1 MKEIGGYFEFEQ
13 LISNEYYKDLI
24 KLNTGRNAL
33 IYLMKVKKIK
43 KIYIPYYL
51 CESVSE
57 ILEKYN
63 YEYEF
68 YQIKEDFLPN
78 FNKELL
84 DSEYLYIVNYY
95 GQLSNNVIIKLK
107 ERYKN
112 IILDNTHAFFQKPI
126 ENVDIIYNCRK
137 WFGVPD
143 GAYLSINCNLK
154 EELEEDFS
162 RGRMNW
168 LLGRYEESASKYYNY
183 FKEND
188 IQFKEEP
195 LKKMSNLTQNLMGAI
210 DYKRIK
216 KIRKLN
222 YEYLDKKLKDINKL
236 KLNTPKVP
244 FCYPLYL
251 ENIDIESLKK
261 NLAEQKIYI
270 PTLWPNVIKENL
282 EESIE
287 YKYAKNI
294 LPIPCDQRYDKED
307 MKKIIEK
314 ILTIR
319 RRKNEVYFYWK

>member
-13 LISNEYYKDLI
+13 LIDNEYYKELL

-33 IYLMKVKKIK
+33 IYLMKAKEIK
-43 KIYIPYYL
+43 KIYIPNYL
-51 CESVSE
+51 CESVYE

-63 YEYEF
+63 YKYEL
-68 YQIKEDFLPN
+68 YQIKEDFLPD

-84 DSEYLYIVNYY
+84 DNEYLYIVNHY

-126 ENVDIIYNCRK
+126 ESVDTIYNCRK

-143 GAYLSINCNLK
+143 GAYLSTNFNLK
-154 EELEEDFS
+154 EKLKKDFS
-162 RGRMNW
+162 KDRMKH
-168 LLGRYEESASKYYNY
+168 LLGRYEEDASNYYNY

-188 IQFKEEP
+188 IKFQEEP
-195 LKKMSNLTQNLMGAI
+195 LKKMSDLTQDLMGAI
-210 DYKRIK
+210 DYKRVK

-251 ENIDIESLKK
+251 ENIDVESLKK
-261 NLAEQKIYI
+261 KLAEQKIYI
-270 PTLWPNVIKENL
+270 PTLWPNVIKENPA
-282 EESIE
+282 ESIE
-287 YKYAKNI
+287 YKYTKNI
-294 LPIPCDQRYDKED
+294 LPIPCDQRYGIKD
-307 MKKIIEK
+307 MEFIIKTIKKY
-314 ILTIR
+314 L
-319 RRKNEVYFYWK
+319 

>member
-13 LISNEYYKDLI
+13 LVDNEYYKDLL

-33 IYLMKVKKIK
+33 VYLMKAKKIK

-51 CESVSE
+51 CESVYE

-63 YEYEF
+63 YKYEL
-68 YQIKEDFLPN
+68 YQIKEDFLPD

-84 DSEYLYIVNYY
+84 DNEYLYIVNYY
-95 GQLSNNVIIKLK
+95 GQLSNNIIIKLK

-126 ENVDIIYNCRK
+126 ESVDTIYNCRK

-143 GAYLSINCNLK
+143 GAYLSTNFKLK
-154 EELEEDFS
+154 EELKKDFS
-162 RGRMNW
+162 KDRMKH
-168 LLGRYEESASKYYNY
+168 LLGRYEEDASNYYNY

-188 IQFKEEP
+188 IKFQEEP
-195 LKKMSNLTQNLMGAI
+195 LKKMSDLTQNLMGAI
-210 DYKRIK
+210 DYKRVK

-251 ENIDIESLKK
+251 ENIDVESLKK
-261 NLAEQKIYI
+261 KLAEQKIYI

-282 EESIE
+282 TESIE
-287 YKYAKNI
+287 YKYTKNI
-294 LPIPCDQRYDKED
+294 LPIPCDQRYSQKE
-307 MKKIIEK
+307 MLKIIKLIEMIIKEEK
-314 ILTIR
+314 
-319 RRKNEVYFYWK
+319 

>member
-13 LISNEYYKDLI
+13 LIDNEYYKNLL

-33 IYLMKVKKIK
+33 IYLMKAKEIK

-51 CESVSE
+51 CESVYE

-68 YQIKEDFLPN
+68 YQITKNFLPD
-78 FNKELL
+78 FNKKLL
-84 DSEYLYIVNYY
+84 DNEYLYIVNHY

-107 ERYKN
+107 EKYKN

-126 ENVDIIYNCRK
+126 ENVDTIYNCRK

-143 GAYLSINCNLK
+143 GAYLATNFNLK
-154 EELEEDFS
+154 EELKKDFS
-162 RGRMNW
+162 KDRMKH
-168 LLGRYEESASKYYNY
+168 LFGRYEENASSYYNY

-188 IQFKEEP
+188 IKFQEES
-195 LKKMSNLTQNLMGAI
+195 LKRMSDLTQNLMGAI

-236 KLNTPKVP
+236 KLNIQKVP

-251 ENIDIESLKK
+251 ENIDVENLKK
-261 NLAEQKIYI
+261 KLTEQKIYI

-294 LPIPCDQRYDKED
+294 LPIPCDQRYSQKE
-307 MKKIIEK
+307 MLKIIKLIEMIIKEEK
-314 ILTIR
+314 
-319 RRKNEVYFYWK
+319 

>member
-1 MKEIGGYFEFEQ
+1 VKEIGGYFEFEQ
-13 LISNEYYKDLI
+13 LVDNEYYKDLL

-33 IYLMKVKKIK
+33 VYLMKAKKIK

-51 CESVSE
+51 CESVYE

-68 YQIKEDFLPN
+68 YQIKEGFLPD

-84 DSEYLYIVNYY
+84 EDEYLYIVNCY

-143 GAYLSINCNLK
+143 GAYLSTNCNLK
-154 EELEEDFS
+154 GELKKDFS
-162 RGRMNW
+162 KERMKH
-168 LLGRYEESASKYYNY
+168 LLGRYEENASNYYNY

-188 IQFKEEP
+188 IQFKEES
-195 LKKMSNLTQNLMGAI
+195 LKKMSDLTQNLMGAI

-236 KLNTPKVP
+236 KLNTPKIP

-251 ENIDIESLKK
+251 ENLDVENLKK
-261 NLAEQKIYI
+261 KLAEQKIYI
-270 PTLWPNVIKENL
+270 PTLWPNVIKENPQ
-282 EESIE
+282 ESIE

-294 LPIPCDQRYDKED
+294 LPIPCDQRYN
-307 MKKIIEK
+307 KKNMENIVINIFK
-314 ILTIR
+314 IL
-319 RRKNEVYFYWK
+319 EESL